1 MAMNA
6 KISARTAGLTAL
18 TAACICLLVFSRA
31 LWCDFVNIDD
41 GLYIIDNPGIRI
53 LDREF
58 LSWAFTTSYMGWW
71 MPLTWISFAIDYLF
85 WGLNPFGFHLTNIL
99 FHAANTGMVVLLA
112 DRFLRGENSLVPD
125 RSEESSTRNGSSLIP
140 SLQYPGILLLAGL
153 LWGIHPLR
161 VESVAWVTERK
172 DVLNGFFSLATL
184 LLYLQYVQ
192 RRDRGASGSAL
203 ITPFFCSLCTLFLS
217 LAAKP
222 VSVVIPVM
230 LLVLDWFPLKRL
242 KPGNIKVCISE
253 KIPYLVLSAGVAF
266 TTIYLARGE
275 SIMTSYADFPLG
287 MRLILAGNAILEYL
301 KMTVYPAGI
310 VNLYLLPRDFPP
322 SYYVTAAVSFLIIIA
337 CLVTWRKRPWYL
349 ATMMLFLLPLIP
361 VLGFFQ
367 NGAQAYAARFTY
379 LPGIT
384 VSVAAACAIGL
395 FTGRLKGGRRAG
407 MILVLLAAMLL
418 LAVQSFHLIGS
429 WESSES
435 LWTRLIEIR
444 PAGRAFYLR
453 AEHRNRN
460 GNYQGAA
467 EDLAVSLEMGKSV
480 GYPGVHKLHAM
491 RGDVFMKLGR
501 FEDAVTEFTAAINLN
516 PQQNY
521 FYHRGRALRAL
532 GRTDRAEL
540 DFAMAGE
547 AKEAV
552 AW

>member
-1 MAMNA
+1 MATNA

-18 TAACICLLVFSRA
+18 TAACICLLVFLRA
-31 LWCDFVNIDD
+31 LRCDFVNIDD

-58 LSWAFTTSYMGWW
+58 FSWAFTTSYMGWW

-85 WGLNPFGFHLTNIL
+85 WGLNPLGYHLTNIL
-99 FHAANTGMVVLLA
+99 FHAANTGMVVLVA
-112 DRFLRGENSLVPD
+112 DRLMKGRSSQLSSVQYSL
-125 RSEESSTRNGSSLIP
+125 
-140 SLQYPGILLLAGL
+140 ILLLAGL

-184 LLYLQYVQ
+184 FLYLLYVQ
-192 RRDRGASGSAL
+192 RRDRGESGSAVTTL
-203 ITPFFCSLCTLFLS
+203 FFCSLCTLFLS

-222 VSVVIPVM
+222 VSVVIPAM
-230 LLVLDWFPLKRL
+230 LLVLDWFPLNRL
-242 KPGNIKVCISE
+242 KPGSIKVCVME

-275 SIMTSYADFPLG
+275 SIMTSYADFPLEK
-287 MRLILAGNAILEYL
+287 RLILAGNAILEYL

-310 VNLYLLPRDFPP
+310 VNLYLLPREFPP
-322 SYYVTAAVSFLIIIA
+322 TYYVAAAVSLLIIIC

-367 NGAQAYAARFTY
+367 NGPQAYAARFTY
-379 LPGIT
+379 LPAIA
-384 VSVAAACAIGL
+384 VSIAAACAIGL
-395 FTGRLKGGRRAG
+395 FAGRQKDSYRAG
-407 MILVLLAAMLL
+407 LNLVLLAALLL
-418 LAVQSFHLIGS
+418 LAVQSFYLIGA

-435 LWTRLIEIR
+435 LWTRLIKIR

-460 GNYQGAA
+460 GNYAGAA

-521 FYHRGRALRAL
+521 FYHRGRALHAL

-547 AKEAV
+547 TKDAV